1 LSNIFPRIFIYIAL
15 SDFERRYPQG
25 SKTIFYKKA
34 KVELYA
40 PYFQMDGLIQRV
52 TVYEDYEYITPIQ
65 CYEKYLNRSDCLTES
80 SKDFNTDTITD
91 FFEKGRSDHCK
102 GETISNKIFI
112 IISKILIGFFLY

>member
-1 LSNIFPRIFIYIAL
+1 MSNIFPHIFINIAL

-65 CYEKYLNRSDCLTES
+65 YYEKYLNRTDCLTES
-80 SKDFNTDTITD
+80 NKDFNTDTITD

-102 GETISNKIFI
+102 GETILSKIFI
-112 IISKILIGFFLY
+112 FT